1 MSGRAVVEFVE
12 AGSGPPL
19 VVAVDA
25 PEELLAPAREGL
37 PEGPAAAEAVA
48 VRLER
53 RGVSVERRPR
63 RLPAH
68 EARPLARELGRSS
81 IRVLRAD
88 PSLVVGMR
96 VGSWFAGSWRGRI
109 VRRAGAARFGPRAVD
124 AAFWAGVRAEATD
137 AEWLRLTRSSYVALA
152 YHRLAGEGKPGQ
164 ERLDLPPEQ
173 LAAQLRLLRRL
184 GFRPLSL
191 DDLVAFHAGERER
204 LPRRSFVV
212 TVDDGFRDC
221 VEPLLRHADVAPQ
234 LFVPTL
240 ELGGR
245 SWWAGDE
252 PVAGWEE
259 VGRLAAAGVAIGSHT
274 RRHASLPDV
283 PDEALAD
290 ELAGSR
296 DDLAERLGAPP
307 AALAYPHG
315 RHDDRV
321 VRAAG
326 EAGYRLAFTTLPGRN
341 GVGSDPFRLR
351 RIGVKAWDSRLSFL
365 WKAATGELLPERWE
379 ARRVRRARRASRRR
393 RPTSDRPAA

>member
-1 MSGRAVVEFVE
+1 MSGRAVVELLE

-19 VVAVDA
+19 VVAVDG

-48 VRLER
+48 IRLER

-63 RLPAH
+63 RLPGP
-68 EARPLARELGRSS
+68 EARRVARELGRSS

-88 PSLVVGMR
+88 PSLVAEMR
-96 VGSWFAGSWRGRI
+96 AGSWFASSWRRRI
-109 VRRAGAARFGPRAVD
+109 VRRARLGGLD
-124 AAFWAGVRAEATD
+124 AAFWAGVRAEATA
-137 AEWLRLTRSSYVALA
+137 AEWSRLTRSSYVALA

-191 DDLVAFHAGERER
+191 EDLLAFHSGERER

-221 VEPLLRHADVAPQ
+221 VEPLLRHADARPQ
-234 LFVPTL
+234 LYVPTL

-252 PVAGWEE
+252 PVADWDE
-259 VGRLAAAGVAIGSHT
+259 VERLAAAGVAIGSHT
-274 RRHASLPDV
+274 RRHVSLPDV

-296 DDLAERLGAPP
+296 EDLAARLGSPP

-341 GVGSDPFRLR
+341 GAGSDPFRLR

-365 WKAATGELLPERWE
+365 CKAATGELLPDRWE

-393 RPTSDRPAA
+393 RSTSARPAA

>member
-1 MSGRAVVEFVE
+1 
-12 AGSGPPL
+12 
-19 VVAVDA
+19 VDG
-25 PEELLAPAREGL
+25 PEELLVPAREGL

-53 RGVSVERRPR
+53 RGVSVERRPC
-63 RLPAH
+63 RLSAR
-68 EARPLARELGRSS
+68 EARRLARELGRSS

-88 PSLVVGMR
+88 PSLAAGMR
-96 VGSWFAGSWRGRI
+96 VGSWFESSWRRRV
-109 VRRAGAARFGPRAVD
+109 VRRVHLGGLD
-124 AAFWAGVRAEATD
+124 AAFWAGVRAEATA
-137 AEWLRLTRSSYVALA
+137 AEWSRLTRSSYVALA

-191 DDLVAFHAGERER
+191 DDLVAFHAGKREE

-221 VEPLLRHADVAPQ
+221 VEPLLRHADFAPQ

-252 PVAGWEE
+252 PVADWEE
-259 VGRLAAAGVAIGSHT
+259 VERLAAAGVAIGSHT
-274 RRHASLPDV
+274 RRHASLPEV

-296 DDLAERLGAPP
+296 DDLVARLGSPP

-321 VRAAG
+321 VRAAR
-326 EAGYRLAFTTLPGRN
+326 EAGYRLAFTTLPGAN
-341 GVGSDPFRLR
+341 GAGSDPYRLR

-365 WKAATGELLPERWE
+365 WKAATGELLPDRWE
-379 ARRVRRARRASRRR
+379 ELRVRRARRASRRR
-393 RPTSDRPAA
+393 RPTPARPAA

>member
-1 MSGRAVVEFVE
+1 MSGRAVVEVVQ

-19 VVAVDA
+19 VVTVDG
-25 PEELLAPAREGL
+25 PDELLASAREGL
-37 PEGPAAAEAVA
+37 PEGPAAAEAAA
-48 VRLER
+48 VRLEW
-53 RGVSVERRPR
+53 RGVPVERRPCE
-63 RLPAH
+63 LPAQA
-68 EARPLARELGRSS
+68 ARRLARELGRSS
-81 IRVLRAD
+81 VRMLRAD
-88 PSLVVGMR
+88 PSLVAGMR
-96 VGSWFAGSWRGRI
+96 VGSWFEGSWRGRT
-109 VRRAGAARFGPRAVD
+109 VRRARVARLGGRAVD
-124 AAFWAGVRAEATD
+124 AAFWAGVRAEATR
-137 AEWLRLTRSSYVALA
+137 AEWRRLTRSSYVALA

-184 GFRPLSL
+184 GFRPLAL
-191 DDLVAFHAGERER
+191 DDLVAFHAGEREQ

-221 VEPLLRHADVAPQ
+221 VEPLLRHADARPQ
-234 LFVPTL
+234 LYVPTL
-240 ELGGR
+240 ELGGS

-259 VGRLAAAGVAIGSHT
+259 VARLAAAGVAIGSHS

-283 PDEALAD
+283 PDEELAD

-296 DDLAERLGAPP
+296 EDLAERLGSPP

-315 RHDDRV
+315 RQDERV
-321 VRAAG
+321 VRAARA
-326 EAGYRLAFTTLPGRN
+326 AGYRLAFTTLPGAN
-341 GVGSDPFRLR
+341 GAGSDPYRLR

-379 ARRVRRARRASRRR
+379 ARRVRRARRGSRRR
-393 RPTSDRPAA
+393 RPTPARPAA